1 MKFQEERHIPQL
13 RPLTKSSEHIASF
26 FAQFRKPVAIL
37 IFILVFE
44 AWIGHPALRM
54 TWTGS
59 SSDPSSA
66 FYCEVVTLPFLE
78 KQTFY
83 EYKSLIT
90 VVEPKVTIREW
101 AIQKV
106 KALLQ

>member
-1 MKFQEERHIPQL
+1 MKFNEQNQIPQL

-37 IFILVFE
+37 AFILVFE

-59 SSDPSSA
+59 SSDPKSA
-66 FYCEVVTLPFLE
+66 YYCEVVTLPFRE
-78 KQTFY
+78 HKTY
-83 EYKSLIT
+83 YHYKSLIT
-90 VVEPKVTIREW
+90 VVKPDLTIREW
-101 AIQKV
+101 AIGKIKTLFQ
-106 KALLQ
+106 